1 MRKSIWA
8 LLAPVVIGLGACMP
22 AAAPPEPVDVMGEVV
37 AAPPEPVG
45 VVCDASGNCTLA
57 GG

>member
-1 MRKSIWA
+1 
-8 LLAPVVIGLGACMP
+8 MP

-37 AAPPEPVG
+37 EAPPEPVG

>member
-1 MRKSIWA
+1 MRAA
-8 LLAPVVIGLGACMP
+8 LLGVMCLAFAGCRTVV
-22 AAAPPEPVDVMGEVV
+22 E
-37 AAPPEPVG
+37 APPEPVG